1 VRTAGGALKGIR
13 PLAVAHDV
21 ISEPK
26 SGLDLRAENVNLV
39 EKDNQVRF
47 LQELVPADVCPYSH

>member
-1 VRTAGGALKGIR
+1 MRTASGAFKGIR

-21 ISEPK
+21 ICEPK
-26 SGLDLRAENVNLV
+26 SGLDLRTENVNLV
-39 EKDNQVRF
+39 EEDDQVGF

>member
-1 VRTAGGALKGIR
+1 MGGQAEKRRVRTACGTLEGIR

-26 SGLDLRAENVNLV
+26 SGLNLCAKNVNFV
-39 EKDNQVRF
+39 EEDNQVGS
-47 LQELVPADVCPYSH
+47 L